1 MKIGFILVVAKR
13 IATNKENLCQN
24 FGERKIFIKNKF
36 SVKKFWV
43 KENSKPKKFWSI
55 KKKLVKLIFQKK
67 IVKKCFWAKK
77 IVG

>member
-43 KENSKPKKFWSI
+43 KENSKPKNSGQLIKYQSKEFV
-55 KKKLVKLIFQKK
+55 KKKF
-67 IVKKCFWAKK
+67 
-77 IVG
+77 G